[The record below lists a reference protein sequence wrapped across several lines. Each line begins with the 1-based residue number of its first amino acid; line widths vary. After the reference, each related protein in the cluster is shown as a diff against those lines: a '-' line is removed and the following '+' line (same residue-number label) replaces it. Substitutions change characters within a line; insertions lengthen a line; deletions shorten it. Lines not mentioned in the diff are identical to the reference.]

1 MLKSGN
7 PMASKSNKKLDAE
20 TRASLSVA
28 TQQKQ
33 SATKATPGERPKTN
47 PDLFDQGSL
56 TKVTSSLPIWE
67 ASNILTQRQQ
77 LPWTTDPD
85 GKLIYSREV
94 NDGQGAICFWVADN
108 TEEEHPAAL
117 AGAAALAVIDTFD
130 IRAACIH
137 LILAAHASQMERPWE
152 EELVIDDRQ
161 IEAYLGLQRRTDKN
175 RREKLALI
183 EEIVKQPCKITTL
196 ISWPRHGK
204 RKGFTVEEGRLWHL
218 LGTRHHYQQDIFGNK
233 ELTGMS
239 FVVKAGLWAKYFL
252 NEETAQEQE
261 LPVNPGVLP
270 KSLLESVMSIWQHR
284 AGAARLMVWLLF
296 KAQFSPRHPLPVRT
310 LLEVAYGVERVHNA
324 QSDNQLRKK
333 LTNTW
338 DEDLLA
344 LHDRGWQIT
353 FDAETYPVEIQPS
366 GFGRDTSRRP
376 RGFFDQLLKAQ
387 LLISPPE
394 SWDTANLP
402 SGEVVEESVE
412 IEPAVPKLTP
422 EEIKSLRA
430 EKGWSQ
436 RKLAMLTGISQGLIS
451 MMENGTRTI
460 TADNE
465 LILRR
470 TFDYF

>member
-1 MLKSGN
+1 
-7 PMASKSNKKLDAE
+7 MASKSNKQLDAE
-20 TRASLSVA
+20 TRASRSVA

-33 SATKATPGERPKTN
+33 PATKSAPGERPKTN

-85 GKLIYSREV
+85 GKLIYSHEV

-366 GFGRDTSRRP
+366 GFGRDTTRRP

-387 LLISPPE
+387 LLIVPPE

-402 SGEVVEESVE
+402 SGEVAEESVD

-451 MMENGTRTI
+451 MMENGSRTI
-460 TADNE
+460 TSDNE

-470 TFDYF
+470 TFEYF

>member
-1 MLKSGN
+1 
-7 PMASKSNKKLDAE
+7 MASKSNKKLDAE
-20 TRASLSVA
+20 TRASRSVA

-33 SATKATPGERPKTN
+33 PATKSAPGERPKTN

-252 NEETAQEQE
+252 NEEAAQEQE

-296 KAQFSPRHPLPVRT
+296 KAQFSPQHPLRVRT

-387 LLISPPE
+387 LLVSPPE

-402 SGEVVEESVE
+402 SGEVAEESVE

-451 MMENGTRTI
+451 MMESGTRTI

-465 LILRR
+465 LVLRR